1 MSARLT
7 KSELQRRRRA
17 AFKAAGL
24 TIRGKFR
31 KEFVCAVNR
40 CGGLIIRL
48 PIRRVRAVRGGL
60 NGLTG
65 KARRNARMNILRR
78 ERYALGLTAR
88 GTPRRMFTHPF
99 TTSL

>member
-1 MSARLT
+1 MKVRTS
-7 KSELQRRRRA
+7 KSELQRQRRA
-17 AFKAAGL
+17 AFKASGL
-24 TIRGKFR
+24 TIRGKVP
-31 KEFVCAVNR
+31 KQFVFAINR
-40 CGGLIIRL
+40 CNGFIIRV

-99 TTSL
+99 APGR